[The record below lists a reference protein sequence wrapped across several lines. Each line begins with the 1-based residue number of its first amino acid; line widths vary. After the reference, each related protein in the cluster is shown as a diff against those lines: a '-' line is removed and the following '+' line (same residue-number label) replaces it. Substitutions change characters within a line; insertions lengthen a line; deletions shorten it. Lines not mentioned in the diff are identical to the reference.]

1 MFPCT
6 PCSEGVMIFPPN
18 FADNSGEKY
27 EGQWKDGK
35 MAGYG
40 KLRWMHVLKLLCKIL
55 LPLPIKRTFHRTV
68 GGDITRNVDITV
80 F

>member
-1 MFPCT
+1 MILQRKINLTVMFPCT

-40 KLRWMHVLKLLCKIL
+40 KLR
-55 LPLPIKRTFHRTV
+55 
-68 GGDITRNVDITV
+68 
-80 F
+80 

>member
-1 MFPCT
+1 MNVLLPFVT

-18 FADNSGEKY
+18 FAENSGEKY

-40 KLRWMHVLKLLCKIL
+40 KLR
-55 LPLPIKRTFHRTV
+55 
-68 GGDITRNVDITV
+68 
-80 F
+80 

>member
-1 MFPCT
+1 MILQGKIHMIVLLPSI

-18 FADNSGEKY
+18 FTENSGEKY

-40 KLRWMHVLKLLCKIL
+40 KLR
-55 LPLPIKRTFHRTV
+55 
-68 GGDITRNVDITV
+68 
-80 F
+80 